1 MLLTHLRKARLQA
14 SILSALDLVTIGVS
28 AIGFVEFDGDARK
41 DEPPPKAEGADVPKP
56 GKAVGAD
63 AGAGA
68 MKEANGLPPA
78 GFGKLNPEDFWPGA
92 GGGAVSLTFAKM
104 PAPLAPAPMPSIAT

>member
-1 MLLTHLRKARLQA
+1 MFCACLLTHLRKARLHA
-14 SILSALDLVTIGVS
+14 SSLSALDLMMGVS
-28 AIGFVEFDGDARK
+28 AIGAEEDVGDARK
-41 DEPPPKAEGADVPKP
+41 DEPPPKADDG
-56 GKAVGAD
+56 AVG

-68 MKEANGLPPA
+68 LMKEANGLPPA

>member
-1 MLLTHLRKARLQA
+1 MFCACLLTHLRKARLQA
-14 SILSALDLVTIGVS
+14 SILSALDLVTTGVS
-28 AIGFVEFDGDARK
+28 AIGAEEDVGDARK
-41 DEPPPKAEGADVPKP
+41 EEPPPKADDG
-56 GKAVGAD
+56 AVG

-68 MKEANGLPPA
+68 LMNEAKGLPPA

-104 PAPLAPAPMPSIAT
+104 PAPLAPAPIPSIAT